1 MGSFEKSRPLLQ
13 RPESSSIDV
22 LDFSF
27 SKPASHKPSYSRNLI
42 KQPTIPNPAIDN
54 ALSSKEPMAEETG
67 RNHQL
72 TRSNTPLNP
81 HSVAKEGIF
90 KPPVPPR
97 QPVFSQ
103 PPVPTGQPVFS
114 QSRRLST
121 SAEPNKDG
129 GSQPTAVDIGNLS
142 FGQEQALIVSRP
154 NEPTETDTPRETISP
169 AGRAVESS
177 QERVVDIE
185 KTNEVNFALPKPPQ
199 VQHPHRERQDIET
212 PCSRVPLKPVQ
223 NQSQGSKRRR
233 APEKDASSKQQAP
246 LIGGKHGVQLSEDDL
261 FELLITRMRQ
271 REESEQA
278 AAVIQRQVTNENM
291 ALKEENLN
299 LQDRLNKCQG
309 QLAKTSSESR
319 SQRAQIDKWKAKLGT
334 FKGVLNEL
342 GREYGAVREQAKE
355 LKEATISLDRE
366 KNEIQHS
373 LDDIRLKVSNS
384 AETIQHQSERL
395 SISEGT
401 VASLREALD
410 HSEKRG
416 DLVKTQLSNEK
427 KRIATLEAYIQSESQ
442 SQLRNLVLVRNDQ
455 RKMAEKLD
463 SAYELFTTS
472 CFKSQDNILSKLS
485 PVLEHC
491 LDSVQGL
498 KEQCSA
504 ETLNVQEFTN
514 SVHEATSR
522 FNSLAGQV
530 TSDVDRGTEMSKNVF
545 QALQEALQAIEDNLG
560 PYSSIFKQIAN
571 SESCYGNL
579 QQKLQI
585 IEPMLDSLGGSVKAV
600 GITETDL
607 VRGLE
612 NFGQKLSEARIP
624 AGNPVLEMEV
634 ANKFAENTQ
643 LQLQLQE
650 ISIEVESL
658 RKQLANK
665 SSENQHLQ
673 HALTETVTNEQAS
686 KNQNA
691 RLEIEKTAL
700 RSELQLLEQRI
711 REELDAASIELQDQ
725 MKAKFEEQ
733 VQGLETEKA
742 KLERDFNNLQAQ
754 LANVQS
760 SLTETEKTAEEER
773 LEKASMAQLDESQR
787 RIEELNV
794 ACSKYI
800 TEAKAIEAESNL
812 LKSSEAGLLTEKER
826 FLEQLQQAKV
836 KTTELEASLRLK
848 TESVALK
855 EKAIH
860 DAEKRAEVL
869 QQETARKSEELAA
882 TKESLAM
889 LASQS
894 TALEKVGEEADAEI
908 ISLLRRAQE
917 AESWQATITEGF
929 AKVIEVHSDEPFEQ
943 TWQKIEDIIQSSL
956 APSVTGDT
964 SCNKP
969 HDTGN
974 MEDSNLL
981 TLESR
986 EGKHAN
992 RFAADESNKGPLNT
1006 GGDMQTDGSLA
1017 PKNFSPSKALK
1028 HGDCAESLPKFPA
1041 GHGHIVPFSS
1051 LHDRLSRENSM
1062 SLFNDPAELEML
1074 FMSTPDLPEA
1084 LVPKDAPNKAPEYQN
1099 ILDDP
1104 LRMSRDLNGPNP
1116 VLGIQPPG
1124 ADDNKSERPQSALE
1138 NIDSSFV
1145 DKHAKN
1151 ERPNTKRKVVNFEG
1165 ARFITQTEVGKARRM
1180 SDATDNSSGR
1190 ESESKELKRT
1200 QKRTYSRLRQSVAQE
1215 ETGSIETTTEMQPA
1229 NKALVGKS
1237 QQSSMDKTGH
1247 SSNAN
1252 PRPPKRARNA
1262 ADGPERR
1269 LSPKG
1274 LASGSSRGNTA
1285 GQTSTMRGRGKRR
1298 TRGNDT

>member
-1 MGSFEKSRPLLQ
+1 MESFEKSRPLLQ

-42 KQPTIPNPAIDN
+42 KQPTIPPPGIDN
-54 ALSSKEPMAEETG
+54 ALSSKETMVEEAG
-67 RNHQL
+67 HNHQL
-72 TRSNTPLNP
+72 TRPNTPLNP
-81 HSVAKEGIF
+81 HSVGKEGLF
-90 KPPVPPR
+90 KPQVPAR

-103 PPVPTGQPVFS
+103 P
-114 QSRRLST
+114 RRLST
-121 SAEPNKDG
+121 SAGSNKDSG
-129 GSQPTAVDIGNLS
+129 NQPTAGDIGNLG
-142 FGQEQALIVSRP
+142 FGQEQAVIVSQL
-154 NEPTETDTPRETISP
+154 NEPTETDTPKETISP
-169 AGRAVESS
+169 ARRVVESS

-185 KTNEVNFALPKPPQ
+185 KTSEANSALPKSPQ
-199 VQHPHRERQDIET
+199 VPHPHRERQDIEIQY
-212 PCSRVPLKPVQ
+212 SRVPHKPVQ

-246 LIGGKHGVQLSEDDL
+246 LIGSKNGVQLNEDDL

-278 AAVIQRQVTNENM
+278 VAVIQRQVTNENM

-309 QLAKTSSESR
+309 LLAKTSSESR
-319 SQRAQIDKWKAKLGT
+319 SQRAQIEKWKAKLGT

-342 GREYGAVREQAKE
+342 GREYGAVLEQAKE
-355 LKEATISLDRE
+355 LKSATISLSRE
-366 KNEIQHS
+366 KSEIQHS
-373 LDDIRLKVSNS
+373 LDDIRLRVSNS
-384 AETIQHQSERL
+384 AETIQHQCERL

-427 KRIATLEAYIQSESQ
+427 KRIATLEAYIQNESQ
-442 SQLRNLVLVRNDQ
+442 SQLRNLILVRNDQ

-463 SAYELFTTS
+463 SAYDLFTTS

-491 LDSVQGL
+491 LASVQGL

-504 ETLNVQEFTN
+504 ETLNVQEFTI
-514 SVHEATSR
+514 SVQETTSR

-530 TSDVDRGTEMSKNVF
+530 TSDVDRGTEVSKNVF
-545 QALQEALQAIEDNLG
+545 QALQEVIQAIEGNLG
-560 PYSSIFKQIAN
+560 PYSSIFKQLAN
-571 SESCYGNL
+571 SESCYGSL

-585 IEPMLDSLGGSVKAV
+585 IEPMLDSLGGSIKAV
-600 GITETDL
+600 GLTETDL

-612 NFGQKLSEARIP
+612 NFGQKLSEAQIP
-624 AGNPVLEMEV
+624 AGNPVLEMEI

-665 SSENQHLQ
+665 SSENEHLQ
-673 HALTETVTNEQAS
+673 HALTETVASEQAS

-711 REELDAASIELQDQ
+711 REELDAASIELQGQ

-773 LEKASMAQLDESQR
+773 LKKASMLNESQK

-800 TEAKAIEAESNL
+800 TEAKATEAESNL
-812 LKSSEAGLLTEKER
+812 LKSSEAGLLTEKKR
-826 FLEQLQQAKV
+826 LLEQLEQAKV
-836 KTTELEASLRLK
+836 KTTELEASLGLK

-855 EKAIH
+855 EKAIQ
-860 DAEKRAEVL
+860 DVEKRAEVL
-869 QQETARKSEELAA
+869 QQETAQKSEELAA

-889 LASQS
+889 LASRS
-894 TALEKVGEEADAEI
+894 SALEKVGEEADAEI

-917 AESWQATITEGF
+917 AESWQATIREGF

-956 APSVTGDT
+956 VPSITGDT

-992 RFAADESNKGPLNT
+992 RFAANESDKGPFNT
-1006 GGDMQTDGSLA
+1006 GEDMQPDGPLA
-1017 PKNFSPSKALK
+1017 PKSFSPSKALK
-1028 HGDCAESLPKFPA
+1028 QGDCAESLPKFPA

-1084 LVPKDAPNKAPEYQN
+1084 LVPKDASKKAPEYRSVPG
-1099 ILDDP
+1099 DH
-1104 LRMSRDLNGPNP
+1104 LRLSRDLNDLNP
-1116 VLGIQPPG
+1116 VLGTQPPG
-1124 ADDNKSERPQSALE
+1124 ADDNRSERPQSTLE
-1138 NIDSSFV
+1138 NIDSSYV

-1190 ESESKELKRT
+1190 ESESKEIKRT

-1237 QQSSMDKTGH
+1237 QQSSTDKTEH

-1252 PRPPKRARNA
+1252 PRPSKRARNA
-1262 ADGPERR
+1262 TDGPERR

-1285 GQTSTMRGRGKRR
+1285 GQASNMRGRGKRR
-1298 TRGNDT
+1298 TRGDRYSQRFSQDAG